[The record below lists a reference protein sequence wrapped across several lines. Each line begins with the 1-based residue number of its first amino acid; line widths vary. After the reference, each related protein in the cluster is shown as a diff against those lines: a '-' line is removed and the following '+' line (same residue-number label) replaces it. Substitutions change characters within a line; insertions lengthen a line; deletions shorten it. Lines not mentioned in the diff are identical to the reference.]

1 VSHYE
6 RLSALDAAFLEIET
20 PSCHMHFAAV
30 LVFEARSLT
39 LPHGGID
46 FERIRRHLEAG
57 VHYVPRYRQRI
68 EYIPLQHHPVW
79 VDDDAFHIN
88 YHVRHAAVPR
98 PGTPEQLNRLVGRI
112 LAQKLDRSRPL
123 WELYVIEGLAD
134 DRFAIVAKVHHCMV
148 DGLAGVNVMSVWLR
162 SEPEA
167 THVEAPHVAPA
178 GSWSPRPAPSRTE
191 LLTDELRRRKVRVS
205 QILERLGQIKDDPQ
219 RALDQ
224 LKDKASSV
232 LSTVGAGIVPVSRT
246 PLNPAQIGAYR
257 RFDSFRV
264 ELAATKRVARTLGA
278 TINDVV
284 LATVAGAVRSFLQ
297 QQRVEPEQLD
307 FRVLSPVSR
316 RSADDRDKL
325 GNRISLLLVRLPI
338 EQPTPIARLRAVAA
352 ITQAAKRSRQVA
364 GGEVLESLGEGAT
377 AGMLSQAIRLG
388 GRLRAYNLVVT
399 NVPGPQ
405 LPLYLLG
412 ARLLDVHPVVPLY
425 LGQALGLAIF
435 SYDGMLFW
443 GLHADWNALPQLGEL
458 TALLQQEFAALVA
471 AADAREAEGAAGAG
485 VAAVPTGGPGVSV
498 ATDAAGG
505 A

>member
-1 VSHYE
+1 MSHYE
-6 RLSALDAAFLEIET
+6 RLSALDAVFLEIET

-30 LVFEARSLT
+30 LVFDARSLT

-79 VDDDAFHIN
+79 VDDDAFNIN

-123 WELYVIEGLAD
+123 WELYVVEGLAD

-162 SEPEA
+162 GEAEA
-167 THVEAPHVAPA
+167 THVAPPE
-178 GSWSPRPAPSRTE
+178 SWSPRPAPSRTE
-191 LLTDELRRRKVRVS
+191 LLTDELRRRRARVS
-205 QILERLGQIKDDPQ
+205 EIIERLGQFKEDPQ

-246 PLNPAQIGAYR
+246 PLNPSQIGAYR

-264 ELAATKRVARTLGA
+264 ELAAAKRVARALGTTL
-278 TINDVV
+278 NDVV
-284 LATVAGAVRSFLQ
+284 LATVAGAVRTYLQ
-297 QQRVEPEQLD
+297 QQRIEPEQLD
-307 FRVLSPVSR
+307 FRVLAPVSR
-316 RSADDRDKL
+316 RSADERDKL
-325 GNRISLLLVRLPI
+325 GNRVSLLLVRLPV
-338 EQPTPIARLRAVAA
+338 EQPTPAARLRAVAA

-364 GGEVLESLGEGAT
+364 GGEVMESLGEGT
-377 AGMLSQAIRLG
+377 SAGMLSQAIRLG
-388 GRLRAYNLVVT
+388 SRMRAYNLVVT

-405 LPLYLLG
+405 QPLYLLG

-425 LGQALGLAIF
+425 LGQALGVAIF
-435 SYDGMLFW
+435 SYDGTLFW
-443 GLHADWNALPQLGEL
+443 GLHADWSALPQLGEL
-458 TALLQQEFAALVA
+458 TLLLQQEFTALVA
-471 AADAREAEGAAGAG
+471 LAEASAAATAGGGPPAVAAGSTAAATTELSAG
-485 VAAVPTGGPGVSV
+485 
-498 ATDAAGG
+498 DA
-505 A
+505 

>member
-1 VSHYE
+1 MSHYE
-6 RLSALDAAFLEIET
+6 RLSALDAVFLEIET

-46 FERIRRHLEAG
+46 FERIRRHIEAG

-79 VDDDAFHIN
+79 VDDDDFNIN

-112 LAQKLDRSRPL
+112 LAQKLDRTRPL
-123 WELYVIEGLAD
+123 WELYVVEGLAD

-162 SEPEA
+162 AEAEA
-167 THVEAPHVAPA
+167 THVEAPA
-178 GSWSPRPAPSRTE
+178 SWNPRPAPSRTE
-191 LLTDELRRRKVRVS
+191 LFTDELRRRRARVS
-205 QILERLGQIKDDPQ
+205 QMLDRLGQIKEDPQ
-219 RALDQ
+219 RALDK

-264 ELAATKRVARTLGA
+264 ELAAAKRVARTLG
-278 TINDVV
+278 TTLNDVV
-284 LATVAGAVRSFLQ
+284 LATVAGAVRTYLQ
-297 QQRVEPEQLD
+297 QQRVEPEPLD
-307 FRVLSPVSR
+307 FRVLAPVSR
-316 RSADDRDKL
+316 RGAEDQGKL

-338 EQPTPIARLRAVAA
+338 EQPTATARLRAVAA
-352 ITQAAKRSRQVA
+352 ITQAAKRSRQAA
-364 GGEVLESLGEGAT
+364 GGEVMESLGEGTT

-388 GRLRAYNLVVT
+388 SRLRAYNLVVT

-405 LPLYLLG
+405 HPLYLLG

-425 LGQALGLAIF
+425 LGQALGIAIF

-443 GLHADWNALPQLGEL
+443 GLHADWTALPQLGEL
-458 TALLQQEFAALVA
+458 NALLQQEFAALVA
-471 AADAREAEGAAGAG
+471 AADAHQAQGLAQAAIAAVAPPPGAG
-485 VAAVPTGGPGVSV
+485 VSRAV
-498 ATDAAGG
+498 DAAGG